1 MTSVKGENRQT
12 QEDFSPTPAHLRS
25 QDLLEVVV
33 ILHVCGLLL
42 PGMALVSQ
50 RHLLVVTVRNN
61 TGEEQEGKAFLKTK
75 TNKIRICPF
84 AELT

>member
-1 MTSVKGENRQT
+1 MEV
-12 QEDFSPTPAHLRS
+12 SPTPAHLRS

-33 ILHVCGLLL
+33 ILHVGGLLL
-42 PGMALVSQ
+42 PGVALVSQ

-61 TGEEQEGKAFLKTK
+61 TGEEQEGEAFFKKNTK
-75 TNKIRICPF
+75 TNKIIRICPL

>member
-1 MTSVKGENRQT
+1 MDRHRKV
-12 QEDFSPTPAHLRS
+12 FLPLPAHLRS

-42 PGMALVSQ
+42 PGVALVSQ

-61 TGEEQEGKAFLKTK
+61 AGEEQKGDDFFFL
-75 TNKIRICPF
+75 N
-84 AELT
+84 